1 MLRSLIRSLFTTSAQ
16 AEARAPSAPEA
27 LERGLGLHNAGRF
40 ADAAAAYRSAL
51 ALDPALPA
59 AHELLGRALAS
70 AGDYSGALAALD
82 AAIRENPGSVQAHCT
97 RALALLALGE
107 YAAAWPEYEW
117 RWERQE
123 MQTLRGMF
131 KQTWWKGENIRGR
144 KLLVFAEQG
153 FGDAIQFVRF
163 VPALAARSGA
173 RIALDCHPPLK
184 SLFAAV
190 AGVAEVLSSD
200 AEIARHELCLPL
212 MSAPGLLGITAATL
226 PREVPYLCASEAH
239 ATKWRELVGAGRG
252 LKVGLAW
259 SSDPGAANAS
269 AKSVPLPLL
278 APLADVPGVTF
289 HSLVPGALAGTVPAG
304 GMRIRDHSARLSD
317 FSETAGLVASMD
329 LVISV
334 DTAVAHLADSLDKP
348 LLVLLRHVPDW
359 RWEAQGEASRWYPTA
374 RLFRQPAEG
383 DWPSALA
390 PLPAALRELRVA

>member
-1 MLRSLIRSLFTTSAQ
+1 MLRSLLRSLFTTPAP
-16 AEARAPSAPEA
+16 AEARAPSAAEE
-27 LERGLGLHNAGRF
+27 LQRGLGLHNAGRF
-40 ADAAAAYRSAL
+40 PDAADAYRAAL

-70 AGDYSGALAALD
+70 AGDYRGALSALD

-97 RALALLALGE
+97 RGLALLALGD

-117 RWERQE
+117 RWHREE
-123 MQTLRGMF
+123 MQHMRGMF
-131 KQTWWKGENIRGR
+131 KQAWWKGENIRGR

-184 SLFAAV
+184 ALFAAV
-190 AGVAEVLSSD
+190 PGVAEVIASD
-200 AEIARHELCLPL
+200 AEIPRYDLCLPL
-212 MSAPGLLGITAATL
+212 MSAPGVLGITAATL
-226 PREVPYLCASEAH
+226 PREVPYLRAPEAH
-239 ATKWRELVGAGRG
+239 AARWRDIVGAGRG

-269 AKSVPLPLL
+269 MKSVPLPLL

-289 HSLVPGALAGTVPAG
+289 HSVVPGALAGSVPAG
-304 GMRIRDHSARLSD
+304 GMKISDHSARLTD

-334 DTAVAHLADSLDKP
+334 DTAVAHLAGAMGKP
-348 LLVLLRHVPDW
+348 LWVLLRHVPDW
-359 RWEAQGEASRWYPTA
+359 RWEAAGEASRWYPTA
-374 RLFRQPAEG
+374 RLFRQASEG
-383 DWPSALA
+383 DWQSALA
-390 PLPAALRELRVA
+390 PLPGALRELRVA